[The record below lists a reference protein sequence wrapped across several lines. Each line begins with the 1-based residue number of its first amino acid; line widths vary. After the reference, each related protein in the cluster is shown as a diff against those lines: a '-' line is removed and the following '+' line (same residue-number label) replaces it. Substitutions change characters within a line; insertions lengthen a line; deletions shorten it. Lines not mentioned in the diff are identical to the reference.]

1 MLVTNTKQLD
11 KARGENL
18 PIVSQGDKVQK
29 NSMRLYAYL
38 VCLSKFVSK
47 NKPRR
52 FYQKDFTLAKIS
64 KELRMKNETI
74 KKYWQ
79 ILEDTGLVVYNG
91 RDNRW
96 DYSTWGEAFMTRKK
110 YTLGYY
116 ELSKEKTQYRIVPRE
131 TLDKI
136 RTDFLVDETELKLYL
151 FLANLQEQYLNMGYN
166 EAEFTL
172 KEARE
177 LMGLKKETKTYKR
190 LYLALL
196 WLMKINLIKARIET
210 KMIPNYA
217 QEISYFVIEK
227 VNYYTD
233 GGELAR
239 VLTNEQHGVIPNDI
253 KNALLN
259 EEPLVKFE
267 D

>member
-1 MLVTNTKQLD
+1 M
-11 KARGENL
+11 
-18 PIVSQGDKVQK
+18 
-29 NSMRLYAYL
+29 
-38 VCLSKFVSK
+38 
-47 NKPRR
+47 
-52 FYQKDFTLAKIS
+52 
-64 KELRMKNETI
+64 
-74 KKYWQ
+74 
-79 ILEDTGLVVYNG
+79 
-91 RDNRW
+91 
-96 DYSTWGEAFMTRKK
+96 
-110 YTLGYY
+110 
-116 ELSKEKTQYRIVPRE
+116 PRE
-131 TLDKI
+131 TLNKI

-177 LMGLKKETKTYKR
+177 LMRLKKETKTYKR

-210 KMIPNYA
+210 KMIPNYS

-239 VLTNEQHGVIPNDI
+239 VLTTE
-253 KNALLN
+253 
-259 EEPLVKFE
+259 
-267 D
+267 